1 MRKDG
6 MKMLNQQSKTGISL
20 VCCLLCVCIN
30 NGQAWQSD
38 NGDGTYTNP
47 PLYADFPDPDI
58 IRVGEDFYFATT
70 TFVNVPGL
78 TILHSQDLV
87 NWEYVS
93 HVINRLEGRPE
104 YDLQGGTAYRSGVF
118 APSLRYYQGTFYVV
132 VTPVGQNTRIYMAE
146 DANGPWSYHELTHQ
160 AFDPGLFIDD
170 DGKGYIATS
179 GGWDGTLTLLALNE
193 DFTEVVDAREVYYN
207 KGAEGSKIVKRGDWY
222 YLFNSIPSRL
232 GMTVSRAKSLYGPW
246 ETKTSI
252 NDRTGGHQGAI
263 VDLPDG
269 GWYGFVMKDF
279 KSIGRMTNISP
290 IFWQDDWPIWGTQ
303 DAPDQVPDIATKP
316 IQDKPIMQPA
326 TSDEFDSNEL
336 GLQWQWNHNPDDT
349 RWSLTE
355 RPGYLRL
362 KATRSDGFWTARNTL
377 TQKGWGPWCRGTV
390 TLDLS
395 NLKPGD
401 ICGFGTL
408 GKFNGHIAIT
418 CDEQGELLMGMR
430 VIEDTRSGLK
440 TDERVAT
447 TSIDGTTI
455 MLRID
460 LDFENDKGLCSYS
473 IDGTNWTPLGGEF
486 ELAYD
491 WQTGTFQGEQF
502 AIFCYNPEPGEGFVD
517 VDSFVFSDQRP
528 AQRQRVR

>member
-1 MRKDG
+1 
-6 MKMLNQQSKTGISL
+6 MKRLNSQFKISISL
-20 VCCLLCVCIN
+20 VCFLLVIFAN
-30 NGQAWQSD
+30 ATHSRQSD

-70 TFVNVPGL
+70 TFVNTPGL

-93 HVINRLEGRPE
+93 HVIDRLDGRPE

-132 VTPVGQNTRIYMAE
+132 VTPVNQNTRIYHAN
-146 DANGPWSYHELTHQ
+146 DAHGPWQYHELDRG

-179 GGWDGTLTLLALNE
+179 GGWDGTLTLLELNE
-193 DFTEVVDAREVYYN
+193 DFTKVVNAKEVYYN
-207 KGAEGSKIVKRGDWY
+207 KGAEGSKIVKRGEWY

-232 GMTVSRAKSLYGPW
+232 GMTVSRAKNLYGSW

-252 NDRTGGHQGAI
+252 SDRTGGHQGAI

-269 GWYGFVMKDF
+269 GWYGFVMKDY

-290 IFWQDDWPIWGTQ
+290 IFWEDDWPIWGTP
-303 DAPDQVPDIATKP
+303 DAPNLVPETTTKP
-316 IQDKPIMQPA
+316 ILDKPVMHPA
-326 TSDEFDSNEL
+326 TSDEFDSTQL
-336 GLQWQWNHNPDDT
+336 GLQWQWNHNPDNT

-355 RPGYLRL
+355 RPGWLRL
-362 KATRSDGFWTARNTL
+362 KATQSDSFWIARNTL
-377 TQKGWGPWCRGTV
+377 TQKGWGPQCHGTV
-390 TLDLS
+390 TLDLT

-408 GKFNGHIAIT
+408 GKFNGHITIT
-418 CDEQGELLMGMR
+418 CNEQGELLVGMR
-430 VIEDTRSGLK
+430 VIEDTESNQK
-440 TDERVAT
+440 TDERVAPT
-447 TSIDGTTI
+447 PIKATTI
-455 MLRID
+455 MLRTD
-460 LDFENDKGLCSYS
+460 MDFELHKGFCGYS
-473 IDGTNWTPLGGEF
+473 LDGRTWQPLGGEF
-486 ELAYD
+486 TLAYE
-491 WQTGTFQGEQF
+491 WRTGTFQGEQF
-502 AIFCYNPEPGEGFVD
+502 AVFCYNANPSEGFVD
-517 VDSFVFSDQRP
+517 VDSFAFSDQRP
-528 AQRQRVR
+528 AQ

>member
-1 MRKDG
+1 
-6 MKMLNQQSKTGISL
+6 MKRLNLQLKISIL
-20 VCCLLCVCIN
+20 VLCCLFSFCVD
-30 NGQAWQSD
+30 AAYARQSD

-87 NWEYVS
+87 NWEYMS
-93 HVINRLEGRPE
+93 HVIDHLDGRPE

-118 APSLRYYQGTFYVV
+118 APSLRYYQGIFYVV
-132 VTPVGQNTRIYMAE
+132 VTPVGQNTRIYSAD
-146 DANGPWSYHELTHQ
+146 DARGPWSYHELSQQ

-170 DGKGYIATS
+170 DGKGYIGTS
-179 GGWDGTLTLLALNE
+179 GSWDGTLTLHALNE
-193 DFTEVVDAREVYYN
+193 DFTEIVDSRKVYYN
-207 KGAEGSKIVKRGDWY
+207 KGAEGSKIVKKGDWY

-232 GMTVSRAKSLYGPW
+232 GMTVSRAKDLYGPW

-252 NDRTGGHQGAI
+252 SDITGGHQGAI

-269 GWYGFVMKDF
+269 GWYGFVMKDYR
-279 KSIGRMTNISP
+279 SIGRMTNISP
-290 IFWQDDWPIWGTQ
+290 IFWQDDWPIWGTP
-303 DAPDQVPDIATKP
+303 DAPNQVPDVATKP
-316 IQDKPIMQPA
+316 IQGKPVMHPA

-362 KATRSDGFWTARNTL
+362 RATQSDRFWTARNTL
-377 TQKGWGPWCRGTV
+377 TQKGWGPWCWGAV
-390 TLDLS
+390 TLDLR

-408 GKFNGHIAIT
+408 GKFNGYITIT
-418 CDEQGELLMGMR
+418 CDEQGELLIGMR
-430 VIEDTRSGLK
+430 VIEDNGDSQN
-440 TDERVAT
+440 TDERAAPT
-447 TSIDGTTI
+447 PIEAATI
-455 MLRID
+455 MLRTD
-460 LDFENDKGLCSYS
+460 MDFEINRGICAYS
-473 IDGTNWTPLGGEF
+473 LDGETWLSLGGDF
-486 ELAYD
+486 TLAYD
-491 WQTGTFQGEQF
+491 WRTGTFQGEQF
-502 AIFCYNPEPGEGFVD
+502 AIFCYNAEPSEGFVD
-517 VDSFVFSDQRP
+517 VDSFVFSDERP
-528 AQRQRVR
+528 DQQQGDN